1 MLMLLL
7 MMMTMMMKTVKVRA
21 IAMKTSPI
29 ARLGMRLTE
38 NKLNTY

>member
-7 MMMTMMMKTVKVRA
+7 MMTMMMKTVKVGA